1 MYDLSKRMEESSV
14 MERPYPSITPRRTVA
29 VLAAGLLLAAVHQYF
44 FYTQEYGIS
53 VLLFVCLF
61 YMYARLCA
69 PERLRRPITWFGWL
83 ALALILLLSLSLA
96 LFANPIFAGLNL
108 LLLPCLIVA
117 HITYLFAPQKRDW
130 GDIRLVWD
138 TLDHLIPQT
147 FRHLA
152 TAFKLPGTLGYF
164 KMKDQR
170 KQVIGKVLLGLLV
183 SLPLLII
190 VIALLTSADSGFNQ
204 LLMAWQNSLYRGLLI
219 GDGPF
224 RLIYIVVLGLLMFG
238 YIWGFVNPRPDH
250 PAPNIPDYPA
260 SVPAEVADFKFEPK
274 LDPIIAATVLLVV
287 NIVYVLFVA
296 LQFTYLFSA
305 WQGVLPAGS
314 SYAEYARNGFFELIV
329 VTMINFVLLAIV
341 LTFTGDSGK
350 GLRQFN
356 QILLYVVVGCSAV
369 MLISAFTRLMLYEE
383 AYGYTYIRF
392 VSHAFMIYLA
402 VLLVCAGLRIR
413 FASLPL
419 TKCMI
424 VVSLAAY
431 LAVNYVSMD
440 RIILQQNI
448 ERYRVSGNIDVE
460 YLAGLS
466 LDAVPSLLKFSR
478 EQGNEN
484 LGRELHERWD
494 LLSRQDTSWQSYNAA
509 KAKAFHAL
517 KQDVIRQSQN

>member
-1 MYDLSKRMEESSV
+1 MEWSD
-14 MERPYPSITPRRTVA
+14 PSITPRRTVA

-44 FYTQEYGIS
+44 FYNQEYGIS
-53 VLLFVCLF
+53 VSLFICLF

-83 ALALILLLSLSLA
+83 SLTFILLLSLSLA
-96 LFANPIFAGLNL
+96 LFANPIFAWLNL

-152 TAFKLPGTLGYF
+152 TAFKLPRTLGYF

-190 VIALLTSADSGFNQ
+190 VIGLLTSADSSFNQ
-204 LLMAWQNSLYRGLLI
+204 LLMVWQNSLYRGLLI

-238 YIWGFVNPRPDH
+238 YIWGFVNPRPEH
-250 PAPNIPDYPA
+250 PLPNIPADPA
-260 SVPAEVADFKFEPK
+260 DSAAEHPRTPAEVADFKFEAK
-274 LDPIIAATVLLVV
+274 LDPIITATVLLVV

-314 SYAEYARNGFFELIV
+314 SYAEYARNGFFELIA
-329 VTMINFVLLAIV
+329 VTVINFVLLAIV
-341 LTFTGDSGK
+341 LTFTEDSGK

-356 QILLYVVVGCSAV
+356 QVLLYVVVGCSAV
-369 MLISAFTRLMLYEE
+369 MLVSAFTRLMLYEE

-392 VSHAFMIYLA
+392 LSHAFMLYLA

-413 FASLPL
+413 FTSVPL
-419 TKCMI
+419 AKCMI

-448 ERYRVSGNIDVE
+448 ERYRVSGNIDAE

-466 LDAVPSLLKFSR
+466 LDVVPSLLKFSR
-478 EQGNEN
+478 EHGNEN
-484 LGRELHERWD
+484 LGRDLHERWD

-517 KQDVIRQSQN
+517 KQDVILIRQSQN